1 MNETEKLQAPSPLPA
16 PEVKPAKPRRSAW
29 PLLGFLGFL
38 ILAAGEG
45 YLWKLHQSAPDY
57 APQMAALQA
66 QVTELQQTG
75 AKIQPAPDSVI
86 VQADLGMKLAALSAQ
101 VAAIQAQVAADHGAL
116 TTLQANNTDLTKL
129 SARIEVLNRLESVR
143 MALDEG
149 QPLGDIPN
157 APPALAKFAE
167 VAPPTQAAL
176 QLAFPQAA
184 RAAADAS
191 VAKAQSGSFWS
202 GVLARFE
209 NLITIS
215 NGPKVIVGAPAAA
228 ILNQAKD
235 LLDAGDLNGA
245 LTVLD
250 GLSPSTQAAMGDWL
264 NQARD
269 LSAARAA
276 IINLAGQ
283 G

>member
-1 MNETEKLQAPSPLPA
+1 MNETEKVEAPNSLPA
-16 PEVKPAKPRRSAW
+16 PELKPAKLRRSAW

-38 ILAAGEG
+38 ILAAGEV
-45 YLWKLHQSAPDY
+45 YLWKLHQAAPDY
-57 APQMAALQA
+57 APQISALQT
-66 QVTELQQTG
+66 QVAVLQQAD
-75 AKIQPAPDSVI
+75 AKMQPAPNSVD
-86 VQADLGMKLAALSAQ
+86 VQADLGMKFAALSAQ
-101 VAAIQAQVAADHGAL
+101 VSAIQSQVASDHGAL
-116 TTLQANNTDLTKL
+116 SMLQANNTDLTRL

-157 APPALAKFAE
+157 APPALAKFAD

-191 VAKAQSGSFWS
+191 VAKAQNGSFWS

-215 NGPKVIVGAPAAA
+215 NGAKVIVGAPAAA

-264 NQARD
+264 NQARN
-269 LSAARAA
+269 LAAARAA
-276 IINLAGQ
+276 IIGLAGQ